1 MLRIQV
7 EKAVNLK
14 NVELIGKS
22 DPYCKIKF
30 RGEKKSTKY
39 INDNLNPEWNES
51 LEFDLNSEAL
61 TPNDEL
67 DVRVFDHDDVSV
79 DKFMGKV
86 MIPLGSLISGEKEK
100 KETLTLNDK
109 NDRPTQ
115 QSIQLV
121 ISYQPPETQGQGSGE
136 GSGNAAGGSGA
147 ASGDNGGSDNDS
159 GISSDGQGGGVI
171 GGSKKKG
178 ASDLL
183 PAVDKSYSTKVQDF
197 QVRVRIQEA
206 RQLPGGNIS
215 PLCKVRC
222 WNQTQITNVRHSTSS
237 PYWGRTFFFNF
248 HKSPAELFQNT
259 IVFGVYNSRKLRSDA
274 FIGSF
279 ELSLAAVYESPNH
292 AIMHKWLL
300 LGEPEDPQAGS
311 KGYLKMAI
319 VILGP
324 GDEAPY
330 LIYWCLQAEHSQRKC
345 HSNFSNILRPAGL
358 QLRPALFRFMLYTGE
373 DYPQMDS
380 NTFSGLKKFFGTEKG
395 NREFV
400 DPFTVVKFAGKE
412 VKSATKEG
420 TDHPEW
426 YQELKLGVQFPSM
439 ADRIAITVYDWDRV
453 SKNDAIATE
462 FLKLGDISALRDDD
476 EGYLP
481 TFGPSFIN
489 LYGSTREF
497 TDMPDKYKALNLAKG
512 EGCAYRGRV
521 FCELQTELLDEMPQS
536 GVVPIPEDVKVTLAK
551 FMRRRKYVLHA
562 AFFQANMI
570 SIDDAP
576 IEFEVSI
583 GNYGNN
589 LDESVPPCPSTTPPT
604 NAVFDGCY
612 YNFLPWGNIKPCTVV
627 ECQWEDI
634 SYRLFAI
641 NMINH
646 IKDRLEFGIENI
658 EVSMKAN
665 IDETDLA
672 STIISTLDQFILDC
686 ENPLPVW
693 EEGCI
698 PMNNLDRK
706 MMKLREGDLKELI
719 KQATKLRE
727 EATSAEGVLK
737 ELKEYSQTLRN
748 IFIEPQNSM
757 PDVIVWMIA
766 SEKRIGYFRIPAYD
780 ILYSENNMYRGRYC
794 GLVRTIMLKV
804 PSLDKDDMSEKWK
817 VPAQVRVSLWL
828 GLEKEQNDWVARED
842 DGIQTFVAET
852 YENEAQILG
861 KWSSHRP
868 PLTRPNFTDCTGHI
882 ETPKE
887 SFILPQGWRW
897 EGDWY
902 INQDFSLLF
911 KKDTGATT
919 FTESVFYN
927 EKRTPTSGWEKAPL
941 AYTDAGGY
949 EKPGIDE
956 ITLPAGW
963 SWEDDSWKIDY
974 NRPCDEEG
982 WEYAVDQSM
991 GNYVSAEKIY
1001 YMSRRRRLIRRRK
1014 VMDSTKNVKE
1024 DIVAKMMET
1033 KMDEKL
1039 SLLGALTPAA
1049 GEGWEYSFSFD
1060 KRFHTPKKGT
1070 DNVRRRRWHRK
1081 IAPEKPDMLIPAQFQ
1096 LPPLKDEKKKKQSS
1110 ITSPRVYIQYETKQT
1125 WQLNAYIFQARG
1137 LLAADQSGL
1146 SDPYLRACFVNQSQK
1161 TERLEKTLSPTWDQ
1175 TLIFENIVIYGT
1187 TQVVMESPP
1196 LVTIEIFDW
1205 DQVGSD
1211 NFLGRCTVV
1220 PEVVTEA
1227 SEFKKVMLQWYPI
1240 KKQDRD
1246 GGELLAAFEL
1256 MLIDGNTPPSPP
1268 NKRPGTEIYEVPEG
1282 IRPELEK
1289 MGIEVL
1295 CWGVRNMS
1303 KYQLAAVN
1311 SPSVEIDIGGTVV
1324 TSDVITNLKRQPN
1337 FKNHHMYIEAYLPKE
1352 ELYMPPINIGVR
1364 DNRAFGRKPLVGNH
1378 VITDFNKFRVP
1389 PLTKPYDPIESIPE
1403 LGRAG
1408 SPPLIQDQD
1417 SEKPYEAEKKALHVM
1432 DLAHLDPNIDWYS
1445 KYYAS
1450 KGELTK
1456 CTDYKGRGYDVLKHL
1471 THPLEE
1477 SEGFYGFDDVTLTF
1491 KLYRGKSK
1499 DSEEDDEE
1507 NYAGDFK
1514 GTFRIYNVPEDP
1526 NAPKLVRYLDSISHD
1541 SDPVECIIRV
1551 YVIKAIDLQ
1560 PNDPSGLADPYI
1572 EIRLGKQ
1579 KVNSKDHYIPNNLN
1593 PEFGRMF
1600 QLKAHIPL
1608 ENYLTIKVMDFDL
1621 LTRDDLI
1628 GETVIDLENRLLT
1641 RFRGTCGIP
1650 QSYNLT
1656 GINQW
1661 RDNQLP
1667 TEILAAFCN
1676 RHHLPEPNYNVEGN
1690 TVTCH
1695 IGEHFF
1701 NINAFE
1707 KHLIPSPHWGP
1718 PKERLALHIL
1728 NALPLVKEHVETR
1741 ILHNPIQPGLDQGKL
1756 ELWVDIFPVT
1766 NGQPGPCF
1774 DITPRR
1780 PAEYELRVIVWNTYD
1795 VKLDET
1801 SITGERMS
1809 DIYVKGWLMGVDDRE
1824 STDVHYRSLNGEG
1837 NFNWRLI
1844 FPFGYIPAEG
1854 EIVVKKKEHFWS
1866 LDTTEMRLKPV
1877 LCMQVWDNDL
1887 FSPDDYLGTLE
1898 LPLTHMPQP
1907 VKKASDCTLEVIN
1920 TNSPKHKTINLFESK
1935 RAGGFWPFIDQSG
1948 PEAQLTGKL
1957 EAEMELLTKQEA
1969 LERPAG
1975 KGQDEP
1981 NSNPHLDK
1989 PNRPETS
1996 FFWFTSPFKTCKFII
2011 CKRFKCILIT
2021 IICVF
2026 LAVLLVALFIYA
2038 LPQLLAR
2045 KMVGV

>member
-1 MLRIQV
+1 MT
-7 EKAVNLK
+7 VN
-14 NVELIGKS
+14 S
-22 DPYCKIKF
+22 
-30 RGEKKSTKY
+30 S
-39 INDNLNPEWNES
+39 
-51 LEFDLNSEAL
+51 
-61 TPNDEL
+61 
-67 DVRVFDHDDVSV
+67 
-79 DKFMGKV
+79 M
-86 MIPLGSLISGEKEK
+86 PL
-100 KETLTLNDK
+100 
-109 NDRPTQ
+109 
-115 QSIQLV
+115 
-121 ISYQPPETQGQGSGE
+121 
-136 GSGNAAGGSGA
+136 
-147 ASGDNGGSDNDS
+147 
-159 GISSDGQGGGVI
+159 
-171 GGSKKKG
+171 
-178 ASDLL
+178 
-183 PAVDKSYSTKVQDF
+183 
-197 QVRVRIQEA
+197 VRVRIQEA

-215 PLCKVRC
+215 PLCKVQC
-222 WNQTQITNVRHSTSS
+222 WNQTQITSSRQSTNS
-237 PYWGRTFFFNF
+237 PFWGRTFFFNF
-248 HKSPAELFQNT
+248 HNSPAELFQHSV
-259 IVFGVYNSRKLRSDA
+259 VFGVYNSRKLRADA

-279 ELSLAAVYESPNH
+279 ELNLAAVYESPNH

-319 VILGP
+319 IILGP
-324 GDEAPY
+324 GDEAPD
-330 LIYWCLQAEHSQRKC
+330 LKPKEESDDEDIEA
-345 HSNFSNILRPAGL
+345 NILRPAGL
-358 QLRPALFRFMLYTGE
+358 QLRPALLRFFLYTGE

-380 NTFSGLKKFFGTEKG
+380 STFSGVKKFFGAEKG
-395 NREFV
+395 DKEFV
-400 DPFTVVKFAGKE
+400 DPFTIVKFAGKE
-412 VKSATKEG
+412 VRSATKEG

-426 YQELKLGVQFPSM
+426 YEELKLGVQFPSM
-439 ADRIAITVYDWDRV
+439 ADRLAITVYDWDRL
-453 SKNDAIATE
+453 SKNDAIATA
-462 FLKLGDISALRDDD
+462 FLKLGDISALRDGED
-476 EGYLP
+476 GYLP

-512 EGCAYRGRV
+512 EGCAYRGRIL
-521 FCELQTELLDEMPQS
+521 CELQTELLDEMPQS
-536 GVVPIPEDVKVTLAK
+536 GVAPIAEDFKVAISK
-551 FMRRRKYVLHA
+551 FMRRRKYVLHS

-570 SIDDAP
+570 NIDDAP

-589 LDESVPPCPSTTPPT
+589 LDETVPPCPSTTPPT

-612 YNFLPWGNIKPCTVV
+612 YNFLPWGDIKPCTVV

-634 SYRLFAI
+634 SYRLFAV
-641 NMINH
+641 NMINR
-646 IKDRLEFGIENI
+646 IADKLEFGIENI

-665 IDETDLA
+665 IAEEDLA
-672 STIISTLDQFILDC
+672 STIIGTLDQFIMDC
-686 ENPLPVW
+686 QTPLPEW
-693 EEGCI
+693 KEGCS

-706 MMKLREGDLKELI
+706 MVKLRQDDLAALLS
-719 KQATKLRE
+719 QAVKLRE
-727 EATSAEGVLK
+727 EATSAEDVLK
-737 ELKEYSQTLRN
+737 ELKGYAQTVRS
-748 IFIEPQNSM
+748 IFVEPQNSM
-757 PDVIVWMIA
+757 PDVIIWMIA
-766 SEKRIGYFRIPAYD
+766 SEKRIAYFRIPAYD
-780 ILYSENNMYRGRYC
+780 ILYSDDQMYRGRYC
-794 GLVRTIMLKV
+794 GLVRTIMLKN
-804 PSLDKDDMSEKWK
+804 PSLDKDDLSDKWK
-817 VPAQVRVSLWL
+817 VPAQIRVSLWL
-828 GLEKEQNDWVARED
+828 GLEKEQHDWVSRED
-842 DGIQTFVAET
+842 DGIQTVVAET
-852 YENEAQILG
+852 YENEAQIVG

-887 SFILPQGWRW
+887 NFIPPEGWKW
-897 EGDWY
+897 DGDWY
-902 INQDFSLLF
+902 INQEFSLMF

-919 FTESVFYN
+919 YTESVFYN
-927 EKRTPTSGWEKAPL
+927 EKRTPVSGWEKAPL
-941 AYTDAGGY
+941 SYTDANGY
-949 EKPGIDE
+949 EKPGPDE
-956 ITLPAGW
+956 VALPAGW
-963 SWEDDSWKIDY
+963 AWEDDSWKIDY

-991 GNYVSAEKIY
+991 GNYVAVEKIY

-1014 VMDSTKNVKE
+1014 IRDSTKNVKE
-1024 DIVAKMMET
+1024 D
-1033 KMDEKL
+1033 
-1039 SLLGALTPAA
+1039 GAMTPAA

-1081 IAPEKPDMLIPAQFQ
+1081 LVPDSPEMLIPAQFK
-1096 LPPLKDEKKKKQSS
+1096 LPPKADEKKKKQ
-1110 ITSPRVYIQYETKQT
+1110 TNTASPRVYIKYEDKQT

-1146 SDPYLRACFVNQSQK
+1146 SDPYLRVSFVNQSQK

-1175 TLIFENIVIYGT
+1175 TLIFENIVIYGNPQAT
-1187 TQVVMESPP
+1187 VDSPP
-1196 LVTIEIFDW
+1196 LVTIELFDW
-1205 DQVGSD
+1205 DQIGSD
-1211 NFLGRCTVV
+1211 CFLGRCSLV
-1220 PEVVTEA
+1220 PEVVTEE
-1227 SEFKKVMLQWYPI
+1227 SDFKKVMLQWYPI
-1240 KKQDRD
+1240 KKQGRD

-1256 MLIDGNTPPSPP
+1256 MLLDGNNPPSPP
-1268 NKRPGTEIYEVPEG
+1268 NKKPGTDLYEVPEG
-1282 IRPELEK
+1282 IRPELER

-1295 CWGVRNMS
+1295 CWGVRNME

-1311 SPSVEIDIGGTVV
+1311 SPSVEIDIGGTVL
-1324 TSDVITNLKRQPN
+1324 TSDVISNLKRQPN
-1337 FKNHHMYIEAYLPKE
+1337 FKKFIMFHVAYLPKE

-1364 DNRAFGRKPLVGNH
+1364 DNRAFGRKPLVGTH
-1378 VITDFNKFRVP
+1378 VITDFNKYRVP
-1389 PLTKPYDPIESIPE
+1389 PLTKPYDPMQDIPE

-1408 SPPLIQDQD
+1408 SPPLIQEQRTD
-1417 SEKPYEAEKKALHVM
+1417 KPYEPEQKVLSVTVPAVPYKESKPKWFKHYFGKKTTAQQVNIVLGYVHSNYWIRSSERRRNDAQEPIENLNDTLAALRVKDGEM
-1432 DLAHLDPNIDWYS
+1432 DLSQLDPNIDWYS

-1450 KGELTK
+1450 KGELKK
-1456 CTDYKGRGYDVLKHL
+1456 CTDYKERGYDLLKYL

-1477 SEGFYGFDDVTLTF
+1477 SEGFYRFDDVALTF

-1499 DSEEDDEE
+1499 DSAEEDEEE

-1514 GTFRIYNVPEDP
+1514 GTFRIYSLPEDP
-1526 NAPKLVRYLDSISHD
+1526 NAPMPLKYLDNVTPD
-1541 SDPVECIIRV
+1541 SNPVECIIRV
-1551 YVIKAIDLQ
+1551 YVVKALDLQ
-1560 PNDPSGLADPYI
+1560 PNDPSGLADPYV

-1579 KVNSKDHYIPNNLN
+1579 KVTSKDNYIPNNLN
-1593 PEFGRMF
+1593 PEFGRVF
-1600 QLKAHIPL
+1600 QLKALIPI
-1608 ENYLTIKVMDFDL
+1608 ENYLTIRIMDFDL
-1621 LTRDDLI
+1621 LTRDDVI

-1641 RFRGTCGIP
+1641 RFRATCGIP

-1661 RDNQLP
+1661 RDSQLP
-1667 TEILAAFCN
+1667 TEILAEFCKK
-1676 RHHLPEPNYNVEGN
+1676 HSLPEPTYNVEGSG

-1718 PKERLALHIL
+1718 PRERLALHIL

-1741 ILHNPIQPGLDQGKL
+1741 VLHNPIQPGMDQGKV
-1756 ELWVDIFPVT
+1756 ELWVDIFPT
-1766 NGQPGPCF
+1766 NLGQPGPYF
-1774 DITPRR
+1774 NITPRR
-1780 PAEYELRVIVWNTYD
+1780 PEEYELRVIVWNTYD

-1824 STDVHYRSLNGEG
+1824 HTDVHYRSLNGEG

-1866 LDTTEMRLKPV
+1866 LDTTEKRFPPV

-1887 FSPDDYLGTLE
+1887 FSPDDYLGTME

-1907 VKKASDCTLEVIN
+1907 VKKADACTLEIMN

-1935 RAGGFWPFIDQSG
+1935 RTGGFWPFADQPG
-1948 PEAQLTGKL
+1948 PDGQLTGKL
-1957 EAEMELLTKQEA
+1957 EAEIELLTKQEA
-1969 LERPAG
+1969 MERPAG

-1989 PNRPETS
+1989 PKRPETS

-2026 LAVLLVALFIYA
+2026 LVVLLVALFIYA